1 MDIAICGVADVP
13 ELASLFVEMED
24 YYFGRGVVSYE
35 DMSAYLAEK
44 VFSAY
49 SGVTVAWIVYRVE
62 CSVIAMFDDLRI
74 FIKSHPAFLVV
85 PKG

>member
-1 MDIAICGVADVP
+1 MSFCDPDLMAAIDAPVYPSIRSCD
-13 ELASLFVEMED
+13 
-24 YYFGRGVVSYE
+24 
-35 DMSAYLAEK
+35 
-44 VFSAY
+44 
-49 SGVTVAWIVYRVE
+49 AWIVYRVE